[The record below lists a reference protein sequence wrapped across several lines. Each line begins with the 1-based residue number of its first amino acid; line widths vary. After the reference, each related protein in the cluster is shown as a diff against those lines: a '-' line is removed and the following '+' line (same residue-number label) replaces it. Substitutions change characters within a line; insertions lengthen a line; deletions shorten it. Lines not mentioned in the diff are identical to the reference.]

1 MAEGTRE
8 NQNRATDDGPDPGEC
23 LYCGRTAPPEITDA
37 DLQSVWNA
45 QFVGLGAP
53 QRESIKAAI
62 AAVVARH
69 LTLNIKQIRLLRIEE
84 GDVFVVFVPERHIQ
98 EVDRFEGVTKRLRE
112 GLKQLTGRDVPV
124 LVLPDTFKIA
134 TVDASEAAAAI
145 SRTLDKLEEEGS
157 SDDTVE

>member
-23 LYCGRTAPPEITDA
+23 PHCGRTAP
-37 DLQSVWNA
+37 
-45 QFVGLGAP
+45 
-53 QRESIKAAI
+53 
-62 AAVVARH
+62 
-69 LTLNIKQIRLLRIEE
+69 LNIEQVRLLRIEE
-84 GDVFVVFVPERHIQ
+84 GDIFVVFVPERHIQ
-98 EVDRFEGVTKRLRE
+98 EIDRFEGVTKRLRE

-145 SRTLDKLEEEGS
+145 SRTLDKLEREEGS
-157 SDDTVE
+157 SDDTME